1 MAGTLACSVVAAG
14 RVLLGRLV
22 VVAADTVPVDTAL
35 VRTANSLADSDMA
48 YLQGKTAHGTVLVN
62 AGGTFNTRGTPVQMS
77 MPTIN

>member
-35 VRTANSLADSDMA
+35 VRTANSPADSDMA
-48 YLQGKTAHGTVLVN
+48 YLHGEEDSARNGVSQC
-62 AGGTFNTRGTPVQMS
+62 GRD
-77 MPTIN
+77 I